1 MPLSS
6 QTPGVLRFGVFEV
19 DLQEGELRKSGLR
32 IKLQEQPFQVLVI
45 LLERPGKIVNRDELR
60 QRLWP
65 SDTFV
70 DFDHGLNG
78 AVKKLREALGDQP
91 DNPRFVETLHR
102 RGYRFV
108 APVEGQQRASEVQA
122 DPQGLKQDTEET
134 KTIPT
139 PPSQPVAHVAWFKKR
154 SALPLIATT
163 AIFLMV
169 LASFTANVGRWR
181 ERLLGGSG
189 AASNTDHIQSLAVL
203 PLANLSRDPGQDYFA
218 DGMTEAL
225 ITDLAQIGSLRV
237 ISRTSVMHYKGT
249 SKTVPEIGREL
260 KVDAVVEGAAQT
272 SGGRV
277 RITVQLIRAATDR
290 HMWAQTYEGDLSDI
304 LTVESRVA
312 HSIADEIEIRLT
324 SAEHAHLSSSGPVD
338 PQAYQSY
345 LEGRYYWNMRTEEGI
360 NKGIEYFRQAIERD
374 PRYAL
379 AYAGLAESYVAAAG
393 HRVAPA
399 KEALSK
405 AKAAALKALEIDEGL
420 AEAHIP
426 LAVVRAEYDLNVT
439 TAEKEYKRAIELN
452 PNSGTAHQWYA
463 EDVLAPMGRHEE
475 AIAEMKRAL
484 ELDPLSLATNFSFGY
499 ILYLARENDAAM
511 AQLQKTLEMYKSFPV
526 AHSYLGRVYVQKRM
540 FAEAIEEFQ
549 SAATLS
555 GNHPFYLA
563 WLGYG
568 YAATGRTSEADK
580 ILGQL
585 MQLSTRKYV
594 SPYDLAAICAGLG
607 RKDQALKWL
616 LNAYDERASYFHDI
630 NVEPVFDPLRSDP
643 RFQDLVHRVG
653 LPQ

>member
-1 MPLSS
+1 
-6 QTPGVLRFGVFEV
+6 VLRFGAFEV

-32 IKLQEQPFQVLVI
+32 VKLQEQPFQVLVI
-45 LLERPGKIVNRDELR
+45 LLERPGKIVTREELR
-60 QRLWP
+60 QKLWP

-70 DFDHGLNG
+70 DFDHSLNS

-91 DNPRFVETLHR
+91 DNPRFVETIHR
-102 RGYRFV
+102 RGYRFL
-108 APVEGQQRASEVQA
+108 APVKGQQHASEVQA
-122 DPQGLKQDTEET
+122 DLQGLGQEAEES
-134 KTIPT
+134 KILPT
-139 PPSQPVAHVAWFKKR
+139 PPSQPMVARVAWFKKR
-154 SALPLIATT
+154 SALTLIATAT
-163 AIFLMV
+163 IFVTV
-169 LASFTANVGRWR
+169 LASFTANVGGWR
-181 ERLLGGSG
+181 ERLVGGSG
-189 AASNTDHIQSLAVL
+189 TGSNTDQIQSIAVL

-225 ITDLAQIGSLRV
+225 ITDLAQIGSVRV

-249 SKTVPEIGREL
+249 GKTVPEIGREL
-260 KVDAVVEGAAQT
+260 KVDAVVEGAAQL

-277 RITVQLIRAATDR
+277 RITAQLIRAATDQ

-304 LTVESRVA
+304 LTVQSRVA
-312 HSIADEIEIRLT
+312 QSIANEIKIRLPST
-324 SAEHAHLSSSGPVD
+324 EHGHLSSSGRVD

-360 NKGIEYFRQAIERD
+360 NKGIEYFHEAIERD
-374 PRYAL
+374 PQYAL

-426 LAVVRAEYDLNVT
+426 LAVVRAEYDLDLT
-439 TAEKEYKRAIELN
+439 TAEKEYRRAIELN
-452 PNSGTAHQWYA
+452 PNSATAHQWYA

-484 ELDPLSLATNFSFGY
+484 ELDPLSLAANFSFGY
-499 ILYLARENDAAM
+499 ILYLARENDQAM

-540 FAEAIEEFQ
+540 FANAIEEFQ
-549 SAATLS
+549 SAAMLS
-555 GNHPFYLA
+555 GDHPFYLA

-568 YAATGRTSEADK
+568 YAVAGRTSEADK

-585 MQLSTRKYV
+585 TQLSLRRYV
-594 SPYDLAAICAGLG
+594 PPYDLAATCAGLG

-616 LNAYDERASYFHDI
+616 QKAYEERASYFHDI
-630 NVEPVFDPLRSDP
+630 NVEPVFDSLRSDP